1 MQTNAHFR
9 DQNTTL
15 IIERLT
21 LRDKDVLRE
30 AQRWTT
36 GERGPIVDDVDTLA
50 TADLSTFITEVVKC
64 GAVAL
69 AATGQANET
78 RELERMVKEVG
89 TKAAESVTRA
99 AELTDKA
106 AKDASQVVTKTF
118 DSARKALSEADA
130 NCRKEMRTAVDDAT
144 TRITE
149 QVNRMFGGSNP
160 EVLARLQPVLQQFSA
175 DLSAKAATGTQEL
188 ISTATKQFDLEDPAS
203 PMAKHAA
210 ALDERQRE
218 LTKLIACNHADLAK
232 KVDEVTVAL
241 KVREAKADIVR
252 MTPLKGDSFAARV
265 HAFLDPIAA
274 GLGDEYCETGSIV
287 GAIPRS
293 KKGDGL
299 LTTAAGARVVLEM
312 TDSHR
317 KGWIDYLDEAERNR
331 QAAAALGIVRTPE
344 QNGGETI
351 RVLGPRRVVL
361 AFDPDSDEPD
371 LLRASIMLLRAAS
384 LMVVARGGGEQLA
397 TAQEKIRDALA
408 QLEKLATA
416 KKSADAI
423 RREAT
428 KIEKSVT
435 DFVSGVELVLAEAMT
450 ALTISAGPTLVA
462 SVETDVA

>member
-1 MQTNAHFR
+1 
-9 DQNTTL
+9 
-15 IIERLT
+15 
-21 LRDKDVLRE
+21 
-30 AQRWTT
+30 
-36 GERGPIVDDVDTLA
+36 
-50 TADLSTFITEVVKC
+50 
-64 GAVAL
+64 
-69 AATGQANET
+69 
-78 RELERMVKEVG
+78 
-89 TKAAESVTRA
+89 
-99 AELTDKA
+99 
-106 AKDASQVVTKTF
+106 
-118 DSARKALSEADA
+118 
-130 NCRKEMRTAVDDAT
+130 
-144 TRITE
+144 
-149 QVNRMFGGSNP
+149 
-160 EVLARLQPVLQQFSA
+160 
-175 DLSAKAATGTQEL
+175 
-188 ISTATKQFDLEDPAS
+188 
-203 PMAKHAA
+203 MAKHAA

-218 LTKLIACNHADLAK
+218 LTKLIAHNHADLTK

-241 KVREAKADIVR
+241 KVREAKAGVVR

-265 HAFLDPIAA
+265 HEYLDSIAA

-287 GAIPRS
+287 GVIPRS

-351 RVLGPRRVVL
+351 RVLGPRRMVL
-361 AFDPDSDEPD
+361 AFDPDSDDPD

-384 LMVVARGGGEQLA
+384 LMVAARGGSEQLA
-397 TAQEKIRDALA
+397 TAQEKIRDAIA
-408 QLEKLATA
+408 RLEKLATA

-450 ALTISAGPTLVA
+450 ALTINAGPTLVA
-462 SVETDVA
+462 SPHTDVA